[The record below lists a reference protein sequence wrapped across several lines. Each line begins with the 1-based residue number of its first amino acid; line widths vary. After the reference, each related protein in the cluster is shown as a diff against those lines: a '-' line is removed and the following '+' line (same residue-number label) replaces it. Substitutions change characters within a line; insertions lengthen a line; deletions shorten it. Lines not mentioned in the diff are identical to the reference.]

1 MLKFTIGLAAIAF
14 VAASASGRQYKDK
27 DMVSV
32 DPTMGYVVIR
42 SGYANGI
49 ELLRKVD
56 ASDRSTWENIRR
68 NDYDKARKKYDRAL
82 KNYETDIKAWNSGSS
97 FDRQM
102 LRTKPKKPDDVT
114 LETIP
119 ILPIEFSNFVTV
131 ARKPAVVEDSSGMR
145 TYIVE
150 VRPGTYYLYGAP
162 NMMGAI
168 GVGTCF
174 CMGTVG
180 FAVRPGQIVDAG
192 TVTAPPKDF
201 FAPPTY
207 TPASANPASL
217 PQLAG
222 RKVEPAALIAVG
234 KMANFRSTPIT
245 RLNPVPGVLAYDRD
259 VPLDVANGNTPLPA
273 LR

>member
-1 MLKFTIGLAAIAF
+1 MLKFTIGLAALVL
-14 VAASASGRQYKDK
+14 VATSASGRQYKDK
-27 DMVSV
+27 ETVSV
-32 DPTMGYVVIR
+32 DPAMSYVVIR

-49 ELLRKVD
+49 ELLRQVD
-56 ASDRSTWENIRR
+56 ASDRATWENIRR
-68 NDYDKARKKYDRAL
+68 NDYDKARKKYERAL
-82 KNYETDIKAWNSGSS
+82 KNYEADIKAWNTGDA
-97 FDRQM
+97 FERKM
-102 LRTKPKKPDDVT
+102 IGTKPKKPDEVT
-114 LETIP
+114 LESTP
-119 ILPIEFSNFVTV
+119 TLPIELSNFVTV
-131 ARKPAVVEDSSGMR
+131 ARKPAVVEDPSGMR

-150 VRPGTYYLYGAP
+150 VRPGSYYLYGAP

-234 KMANFRSTPIT
+234 KMANVRSTPIT
-245 RLNPVPGVLAYDRD
+245 RLNAVPGVLAYDRD
-259 VPLDVANGNTPLPA
+259 VPLDVANGNRPIPA
-273 LR
+273 IR